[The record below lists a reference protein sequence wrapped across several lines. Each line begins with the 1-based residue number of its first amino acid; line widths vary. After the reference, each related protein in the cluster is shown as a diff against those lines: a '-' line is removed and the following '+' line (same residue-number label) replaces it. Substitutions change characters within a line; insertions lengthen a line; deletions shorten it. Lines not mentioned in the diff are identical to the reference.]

1 MDELPTPEFNLPLD
15 DFLQRFGDLFL
26 RRESRTK
33 MKLYVRGLLADVERK
48 NGWQLAEAVG
58 LSDPHPLQRLLN
70 EAKWDADEVL
80 QRNRQI
86 ALEQM
91 SASGVLVIDESG
103 FVKKGRE
110 SAGVQRQY
118 CGRIGKVD
126 NCQVGVFVT
135 YATSHG
141 TILLDRRLYV
151 PKDWCSDEPRREK
164 AAIPAETTFRTKP
177 ELAQDML
184 RQVWSEGLDPRY
196 VTGDTLYGNS
206 SPLRRFLAEHE
217 QVYVL
222 QIGSNHRVTVDGAR
236 MSLSQIAGDVPAEP
250 WEKFSFTISEKG
262 PIWYEWRR
270 LRVEMPTDELGE
282 QWLLLRRSPN
292 APEDVDFFVS
302 NADPQV
308 PLTELAA
315 AAGMRHEIEQ
325 TFQEAKSELG
335 LADYEVRTWH
345 GWHRHVTLCILAH
358 TWLTLL
364 SQPLREKKSPA
375 AFSELQPR

>member
-1 MDELPTPEFNLPLD
+1 
-15 DFLQRFGDLFL
+15 
-26 RRESRTK
+26 
-33 MKLYVRGLLADVERK
+33 
-48 NGWQLAEAVG
+48 
-58 LSDPHPLQRLLN
+58 
-70 EAKWDADEVL
+70 
-80 QRNRQI
+80 
-86 ALEQM
+86 
-91 SASGVLVIDESG
+91 
-103 FVKKGRE
+103 
-110 SAGVQRQY
+110 
-118 CGRIGKVD
+118 
-126 NCQVGVFVT
+126 
-135 YATSHG
+135 
-141 TILLDRRLYV
+141 
-151 PKDWCSDEPRREK
+151 
-164 AAIPAETTFRTKP
+164 
-177 ELAQDML
+177 ML

-222 QIGSNHRVTVDGAR
+222 QIGSKHRVTVDGAR
-236 MSLSQIAGDVPAEP
+236 MSLSQIAEEVPAEP
-250 WEKFSFTISEKG
+250 WEKFSFTVSEKG

-345 GWHRHVTLCILAH
+345 GWHRHMTLCILAH

-364 SQPLREKKSPA
+364 SHPSEKKSHLPRFLSFSLAEWRALGNILFPLPSPTFQQRLRWFWWRRHHRLRA
-375 AFSELQPR
+375 AAARLGIPFSRVLQLGLPP

>member
-1 MDELPTPEFNLPLD
+1 MDELPTPEFELPLD

-33 MKLYVRGLLADVERK
+33 MQLYVRGLLADVERK

-86 ALEQM
+86 ASEQM

-141 TILLDRRLYV
+141 TIFLDRRLYV
-151 PKDWCSDEPRREK
+151 PKDWCSDELRREK
-164 AAIPAETTFRTKP
+164 AAIPAETTVPYQTGVGSRHAASGLVGGTGP
-177 ELAQDML
+177 AL
-184 RQVWSEGLDPRY
+184 R
-196 VTGDTLYGNS
+196 
-206 SPLRRFLAEHE
+206 
-217 QVYVL
+217 
-222 QIGSNHRVTVDGAR
+222 HR
-236 MSLSQIAGDVPAEP
+236 
-250 WEKFSFTISEKG
+250 
-262 PIWYEWRR
+262 
-270 LRVEMPTDELGE
+270 
-282 QWLLLRRSPN
+282 
-292 APEDVDFFVS
+292 
-302 NADPQV
+302 
-308 PLTELAA
+308 
-315 AAGMRHEIEQ
+315 
-325 TFQEAKSELG
+325 
-335 LADYEVRTWH
+335 
-345 GWHRHVTLCILAH
+345 
-358 TWLTLL
+358 
-364 SQPLREKKSPA
+364 
-375 AFSELQPR
+375 